1 VERRAGAEGQT
12 CGTRQ
17 GKCGT
22 RRVVLILFGLI
33 VGFLAR
39 AIMPGKKQKMGLIA
53 TALLGVVGSF
63 LGGFGS
69 NRIYHRPVL
78 ELHSAGFIGSVLG
91 ALVLLFIVY
100 AGQRRSA
107 FAS

>member
-1 VERRAGAEGQT
+1 MSI
-12 CGTRQ
+12 
-17 GKCGT
+17 
-22 RRVVLILFGLI
+22 VVFILFGLI

-39 AIMPGKKQKMGLIA
+39 AIMPGKQKMGLIA

-69 NRIYHRPVL
+69 NLIYHRPVL